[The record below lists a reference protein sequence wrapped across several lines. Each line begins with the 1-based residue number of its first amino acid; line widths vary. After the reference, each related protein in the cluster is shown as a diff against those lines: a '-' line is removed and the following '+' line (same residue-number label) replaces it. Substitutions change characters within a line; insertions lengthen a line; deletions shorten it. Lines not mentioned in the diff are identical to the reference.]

1 MPTISVIVPT
11 RQRHHLL
18 VRALQSLRAQTFAD
32 FEILLVDDN
41 PRESRVRHERS
52 LESLIGDPRVRVIE
66 HDQPRNAAAARN
78 CALRQAGGEWI
89 TFLDDDDAYAPEK
102 LEKQWHR
109 AQATGL
115 PIGMCG
121 IVYHLKGR
129 QRVRQVSAD
138 EVRGGDLLISYQ
150 ALPSLFHRRSPGVLF
165 HEDLFAGED
174 AHYFCQVIAH
184 FKADRVFNVAEPLVD
199 IYPQPGPR
207 VNTNAEGLWLAAQL
221 IHREFAPAYGEETA
235 RLFLA
240 RARLGY
246 LKLQKGDMPEMLR
259 LAFGL
264 VRLGGMKELRIVLN
278 ALLFRWRW
286 ARRFL
291 VG

>member
-1 MPTISVIVPT
+1 MPAISVIVPT
-11 RQRHHLL
+11 RQRHQLL
-18 VRALQSLRAQTFAD
+18 TRALGSLQAQSFRD

-41 PRESRVRHERS
+41 PPESRVR
-52 LESLIGDPRVRVIE
+52 LEDRLAAWIRDPRVRLIE

-78 CALRQAGGEWI
+78 CALRLAQGDWI
-89 TFLDDDDAYAPEK
+89 TFLDDDDAYQPLK
-102 LEKQWHR
+102 LEKQWQR

-129 QRVRQVSAD
+129 RRVRQVSAE
-138 EVRGGDLLISYQ
+138 EVRGGDLLLSHQ
-150 ALPSLFHRRSPGVLF
+150 AMPSLFHRKIPGVLF
-165 HEDLFAGED
+165 NEDLFAGED
-174 AHYFCQVIAH
+174 AHYFFQVIAH
-184 FKADRVFNVAEPLVD
+184 FQADRVFNVAEPLVD

-207 VNTNAEGLWLAAQL
+207 VNTNAEGLWQAAQL
-221 IHREFAPAYGEETA
+221 IHRHFAPAFGEDMA
-235 RLFLA
+235 RRFLT

-246 LKLQKGDMPEMLR
+246 LKLQKGQWIEMLK
-259 LAFGL
+259 LAFSL
-264 VRLGGMKELRIVLN
+264 LGMGGPKELRFILN
-278 ALLFRWRW
+278 ALLFKSRW